1 MSHINN
7 EYNMIGSQSLSG
19 IVNVANQ
26 RARADFVPARTCHGP
41 AGIDQIYLTLQIL
54 ILQAGNLSI
63 KKR

>member
-19 IVNVANQ
+19 IVSVANQ
-26 RARADFVPARTCHGP
+26 TARADFVP